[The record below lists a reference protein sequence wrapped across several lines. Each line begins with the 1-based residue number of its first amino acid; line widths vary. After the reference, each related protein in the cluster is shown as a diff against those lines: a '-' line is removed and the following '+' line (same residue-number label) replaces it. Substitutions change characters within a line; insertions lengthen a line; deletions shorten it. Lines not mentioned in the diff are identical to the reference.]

1 MEFLSQPLVLR
12 SERKSRNSVKEMD
25 NYYDIDNCYCNKKR
39 IPSNNFGEQNDH
51 KDSLQKV
58 KVIVVGGALLNGVKN

>member
-1 MEFLSQPLVLR
+1 
-12 SERKSRNSVKEMD
+12 MD
-25 NYYDIDNCYCNKKR
+25 NYYDMDNCYCNKKR